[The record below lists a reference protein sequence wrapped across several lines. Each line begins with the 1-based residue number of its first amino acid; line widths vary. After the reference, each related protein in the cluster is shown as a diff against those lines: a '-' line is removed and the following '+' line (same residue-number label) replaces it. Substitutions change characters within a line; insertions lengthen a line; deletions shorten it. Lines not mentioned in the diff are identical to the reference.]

1 MPGPARSFARR
12 ADLRH
17 TLLRPADGLVCCA
30 ACDVRSSPRSSSPPA
45 VPRPPRPPRSPRAP
59 LPRPPRPPRRAR
71 RPRQPRGHPAP
82 GEKLEIPKEPPLT
95 PEEIA
100 LIEADPKTLEPE
112 QRRARAHALRR
123 KILQNPDSPQAQQL
137 EKLRRDVEAGVVKP
151 ELPPK
156 SADSGKGLTLHA
168 PGPSNPAPAP
178 APAPTP

>member
-1 MPGPARSFARR
+1 MRR
-12 ADLRH
+12 PLIAA
-17 TLLRPADGLVCCA
+17 LLLA
-30 ACDVRSSPRSSSPPA
+30 ACGPTAPAPTEVAKSAPAEAAKAPPPSPPA
-45 VPRPPRPPRSPRAP
+45 A
-59 LPRPPRPPRRAR
+59 
-71 RPRQPRGHPAP
+71 PAP
-82 GEKLEIPKEPPLT
+82 AATPAEGEKLEIPKEPPLT

-178 APAPTP
+178 AP

>member
-1 MPGPARSFARR
+1 MLRR
-12 ADLRH
+12 MRRPLIAA
-17 TLLRPADGLVCCA
+17 LLLA
-30 ACDVRSSPRSSSPPA
+30 ACGPTAPAPTEVAKSAPAEAAKAAPPSPPA
-45 VPRPPRPPRSPRAP
+45 A
-59 LPRPPRPPRRAR
+59 
-71 RPRQPRGHPAP
+71 PAP
-82 GEKLEIPKEPPLT
+82 AATSAQGEKLEIPKEPPLT

-178 APAPTP
+178 APAPAP